1 MMAEQQLEFDE
12 VIETLPLHSWS
23 ENVPHPVQQNA
34 LTSLELGKV
43 LYLPELSFSL
53 MPEEQKLLREDA
65 VKAGRKN
72 ISYRPDEHKIA
83 GVAVQSDEQLV
94 HVLMQRYYEHCQQ
107 LIEHLLPIYTKV
119 LHTPVNSLRVHPV
132 TTWKK
137 GNSWRKDDSRLHVD
151 AFPSRP
157 IQGQRILRI
166 FTNINPVGEPRV
178 WRVGDKFPQIAD
190 QFLPATRSY
199 SRINSWLQHKL
210 GITKSRRTHYDHL
223 MLGLHD
229 AMKAN
234 QQYQQQGAQLEVQFP
249 AGSTWICYSDQ
260 TPHAAMSGQFMLEQ
274 TYLLPI
280 SKMASPENSP
290 LKVLE
295 NKLDKALL

>member
-1 MMAEQQLEFDE
+1 MAGHQLEFDE
-12 VIETLPLHSWS
+12 VIETLLLHSWS
-23 ENVPHPVQQNA
+23 ENVPQSVQQNA
-34 LTSLELGKV
+34 LISLELGKV

-53 MPEEQKLLREDA
+53 EQEEQMLLREDT
-65 VKAGRKN
+65 VEAGRKN
-72 ISYRPDEHKIA
+72 ISYRPDGRKIT
-83 GVAVQSDEQLV
+83 GVALQANEQPV
-94 HVLMQRYYEHCQQ
+94 HALLQRYYQYCQQ
-107 LIEHLLPIYTKV
+107 LIEHLLPAYAST
-119 LHTPVNSLRVHPV
+119 LHSPVNSLRVHPI
-132 TTWKK
+132 TTWKA

-166 FTNINPVGEPRV
+166 FTNINPEGKPRV
-178 WRVGDKFPQIAD
+178 WRVGDKFPKIAD

-199 SRINSWLQHKL
+199 SRLNSWLQHQL

-234 QQYQQQGAQLEVQFP
+234 QEYQQQGAQLEVQFP

-280 SKMASPENSP
+280 SGMISPENSP
-290 LKVLE
+290 LMVLK
-295 NKLDKALL
+295 NKLDKELL

>member
-1 MMAEQQLEFDE
+1 MAGQQLEFNE

-23 ENVPHPVQQNA
+23 EVVPHSVQQSA
-34 LTSLELGKV
+34 LVSLEQGKV
-43 LYLPELSFSL
+43 LYLPELSFPL
-53 MPEEQKLLREDA
+53 TQEEQTLLREDA

-72 ISYRPDEHKIA
+72 ISYRPDGHTIT
-83 GVAVQSDEQLV
+83 GVALQADEQRV
-94 HVLMQRYYEHCQQ
+94 SALMQRYYQYCQQ
-107 LIEHLLPIYTKV
+107 LIEHILPAYTSV

-132 TTWKK
+132 TAWKA

-166 FTNINPVGEPRV
+166 FTNINPSGEPRV
-178 WRVGDKFPQIAD
+178 WRVGETFPQIAD

-199 SRINSWLQHKL
+199 SRLNSWLQHKL
-210 GITKSRRTHYDHL
+210 GITKSLRTHYDHL

-274 TYLLPI
+274 TYLLPV
-280 SKMASPENSP
+280 SDMVSPENSP

-295 NKLDKALL
+295 SKLGKKLL

>member
-1 MMAEQQLEFDE
+1 MMTGQRLEFDE
-12 VIETLPLHSWS
+12 VIETLPLHAWS
-23 ENVPHPVQQNA
+23 ERVSQPVQQNA
-34 LTSLELGKV
+34 LASLELGKV
-43 LYLPELSFSL
+43 LYLPKLSFSL
-53 MPEEQKLLREDA
+53 MPEEQQLLREDT

-72 ISYRPDEHKIA
+72 ISYRPGGNTIT
-83 GVAVQSDEQLV
+83 GVALQANEQFV
-94 HVLMQRYYEHCQQ
+94 HVMMQRYYQSCQQ
-107 LIEHLLPIYTKV
+107 LIENLLPIYAPV

-132 TTWKK
+132 TAWKAD
-137 GNSWRKDDSRLHVD
+137 NSWRKDDSRLHVD

-166 FTNINPVGEPRV
+166 FTNINPTGEPRV
-178 WRVGDKFPQIAD
+178 WRVGDKFPLIAD

-199 SRINSWLQHKL
+199 SRLNSWLQHKL

-234 QQYQQQGAQLEVQFP
+234 QSYQQQGAQLEVQFP
-249 AGSTWICYSDQ
+249 AGSSWICYSDQ

-280 SKMASPENSP
+280 SEMASPENSP

-295 NKLDKALL
+295 SKLGKHLL